1 MIKAFDQGYPV
12 VSITSDVLR
21 TLSNGQKISIAKN
34 LDIDGDNYRID
45 DDRGEGCNT
54 RWFPTMKALIAFTEK
69 SLSNDFEN
77 NGVYL

>member
-1 MIKAFDQGYPV
+1 MCGFGV
-12 VSITSDVLR
+12 VMGINQYKTYVR

-54 RWFPTMKALIAFTEK
+54 RWFPTIKALIAFAEK